1 MSSGFSFASL
11 VAVLM
16 FAVLLA
22 MFVGGIVLLVKSRR
36 GGPAYPSCGACGY
49 DMTGSIG
56 EVSRCPECGA
66 DVAVAGIV
74 PPGGQRSR
82 ARIVI
87 GSLLVAISVS
97 CVGATLIPALL
108 MPLRTQP
115 TPVPAPAPPPPPAS
129 ASDGPAAPP
138 SE

>member
-1 MSSGFSFASL
+1 MSSGYS
-11 VAVLM
+11 AVSIL
-16 FAVLLA
+16 AVVVLLLLLA

-36 GGPAYPSCGACGY
+36 GGPAYPSCGACSY

-74 PPGGQRSR
+74 PPGGRRSK
-82 ARIVI
+82 ARMVI
-87 GSLLVAISVS
+87 GGLLLAISVS
-97 CVGATLIPALL
+97 CVGAMLLPALL
-108 MPLRTQP
+108 LPLRARSTP
-115 TPVPAPAPPPPPAS
+115 TATPAPPPPAGAP
-129 ASDGPAAPP
+129 DGPAAPP